1 MSSSR
6 PLKTFEKEILL
17 EITPLKRW
25 FLILH
30 QAPQEGFLLFF
41 LNSQHHFLKA
51 CRGWIYKWK
60 ISGKNIQKTKWKA
73 QAKRI
78 DMNKVTSMWI
88 NKSNSI
94 LFYIQR
100 LKRLHRKQNQAAQK
114 WQLNRNHRVW
124 WKFPC
129 GKSSPRPPHRQLHS
143 LGTNT
148 QGQSLRAKTAE
159 GREKSLCSH
168 SCSFQRVG
176 FPCSRCLSTGSATPG
191 ASQPCQKQLSWYSRA
206 CGFYQYLQ
214 WGGVFMILN
223 IHLIPIYIPASF
235 PSVSF
240 PQKNQIY
247 PWLSR
252 QKVPP
257 LSPFVVLGGLSKNP
271 AVLKTSPGRL
281 QGAFPNIPARFT
293 NPTFCS
299 RSQNH
304 SRIFRGA
311 PLPRWHLH
319 ELSLQCPLIQID

>member
-1 MSSSR
+1 MEDFRKKHPENQVESTS
-6 PLKTFEKEILL
+6 
-17 EITPLKRW
+17 
-25 FLILH
+25 
-30 QAPQEGFLLFF
+30 
-41 LNSQHHFLKA
+41 
-51 CRGWIYKWK
+51 
-60 ISGKNIQKTKWKA
+60 
-73 QAKRI
+73 KRI

-100 LKRLHRKQNQAAQK
+100 LKRLHRKTKPSSTKMTIEQEPPS
-114 WQLNRNHRVW
+114 LVEISL
-124 WKFPC
+124 WKILPPPAPPTAPFSRHKHTRTIS
-129 GKSSPRPPHRQLHS
+129 KSKDSR
-143 LGTNT
+143 
-148 QGQSLRAKTAE
+148 
-159 GREKSLCSH
+159 GRGKSLCSH
-168 SCSFQRVG
+168 SCSFQRVH

-257 LSPFVVLGGLSKNP
+257 LSPLSPFVVLGGLLKNP
-271 AVLKTSPGRL
+271 AVQKRSPGRL
-281 QGAFPNIPARFT
+281 QGAFPNIAARFT

-299 RSQNH
+299 RSQKH